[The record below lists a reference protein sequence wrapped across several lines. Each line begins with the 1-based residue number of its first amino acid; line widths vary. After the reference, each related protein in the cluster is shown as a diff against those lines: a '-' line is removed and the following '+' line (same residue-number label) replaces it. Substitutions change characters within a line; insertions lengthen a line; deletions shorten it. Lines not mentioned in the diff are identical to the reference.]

1 MPPRWLRLA
10 HPPRVGWLPLVLR
23 GCRVRAALYL
33 RVSTDTQTLDNQRAP
48 LLALAEA
55 RGWTP
60 QLYEETGSAVKSRP
74 VFDGL
79 MSDAKAGRVRAVVV
93 VALDRLGRS
102 MAGVIATVRELDRVG
117 CTVVSLRESWLDT
130 GGPARELLLAVFA
143 WVAQEERRI
152 LMERTHAGIE
162 RARRQGTKSGKP
174 IGRAR
179 SSSIMLGAGA
189 RMVQE
194 GASIR
199 RAAKTAGVGEATL
212 RRHLRAL
219 EASQNAERGGEAQ

>member
-1 MPPRWLRLA
+1 MK
-10 HPPRVGWLPLVLR
+10 
-23 GCRVRAALYL
+23 AALYL
-33 RVSTDTQTLDNQRAP
+33 RVSTDKQTLENQRAP

-60 QLYEETGSAVKSRP
+60 VPYEETGSAVKSRP
-74 VFDGL
+74 VFDKL
-79 MSDAKAGRVRAVVV
+79 MVDAKAGRVRAVVV

-102 MAGVIATVRELDRVG
+102 MSGVIATVRELDRVG
-117 CTVVSLRESWLDT
+117 CAVVSLRESWLDT
-130 GGPARELLLAVFA
+130 GGPARDLLLAVFG

-152 LMERTHAGIE
+152 LVERTNAGIE

-189 RMVQE
+189 RLVQE
-194 GASIR
+194 GRSIR
-199 RAAKTAGVGEATL
+199 TAAKVAGVGEATL
-212 RRHLRAL
+212 RRYLKAL
-219 EASQNAERGGEAQ
+219 EARQNAEGGGEAA